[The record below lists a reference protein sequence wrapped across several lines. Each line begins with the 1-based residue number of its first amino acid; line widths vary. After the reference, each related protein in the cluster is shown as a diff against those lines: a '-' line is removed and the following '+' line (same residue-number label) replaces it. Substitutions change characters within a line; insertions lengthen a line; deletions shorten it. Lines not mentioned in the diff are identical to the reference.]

1 MLQFGSFVPDEGG
14 EKKNSQLLHV
24 SSGPVHIH
32 NEF

>member
-14 EKKNSQLLHV
+14 GEKKSQLLRV
-24 SSGPVHIH
+24 SSGPVHVH